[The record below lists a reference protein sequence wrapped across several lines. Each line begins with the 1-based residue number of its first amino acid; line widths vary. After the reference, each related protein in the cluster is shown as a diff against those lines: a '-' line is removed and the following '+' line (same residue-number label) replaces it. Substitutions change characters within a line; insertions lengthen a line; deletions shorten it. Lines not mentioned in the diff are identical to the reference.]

1 MEEEVWK
8 EGGKKERVEVRGGSS
23 NTQDETTTAGD
34 DVGGV

>member
-23 NTQDETTTAGD
+23 NTQDETTAGD
-34 DVGGV
+34 DGGGV